1 MEAKYQ
7 LLITKRES
15 TKLKYLNDSKAFIEF
30 SNDMDDI
37 YKNIEE
43 YNPNKKRTILIVF
56 HDMITDMLSNKKI
69 NPIVTELFI
78 RGRKLNISL
87 AIIPQSYFNFPKNIR
102 LNSKH
107 YFVMKIPDKRELR
120 QVGFNHSSDI
130 DFQDFMNLLKS
141 VLQNHILFWLL
152 MLLFLS
158 IILYVL
164 ERIL

>member
-87 AIIPQSYFNFPKNIR
+87 ATIPQSYFNFPKNIR